1 MVPLSRSA
9 RVLFSIAVGSL
20 AAMVLLYAFPPRDP
34 RTIALGADLCWTWA
48 AAFAALACF
57 ASSRR
62 VATSEQR
69 RTWRWMGA
77 GCVSFL
83 AGQLVWTYYDLVRAG
98 GGAPPP
104 YPSPADIGF
113 LGLYGCAI
121 AAVMTLVRGQP
132 TRRGDPELLL
142 DAALVTFAVGALAYA
157 YLVEPLLISSTSVPI
172 LGLLTSIAWSTG
184 PVAVLWMILVQMLRR
199 PAFPAATAA
208 LLLPGVIAL
217 GVGNQ
222 IYAVVALRGTYR
234 AGGPLDL
241 TWDAGLLLIGAAA
254 AIAPDYALHLQRGR
268 TTTPE
273 ASAAARFVALV
284 VGLAAMTGIT
294 IISLLQPT
302 PQPDA
307 ALIIGVGMAIVA
319 ARVLYS
325 LVVSRR
331 YAHVLEDEVANQTR
345 SLMSSLGATA
355 SAERNLRLL
364 MESVPDAI
372 TVVDRSGYVLDEN
385 TAGRTLVNAFPGDL
399 PDAGGKRRVFG
410 WLEGTASRIA
420 RENLAAAFDG
430 ELRRFE
436 VPYQRPD
443 GTEGTGQV
451 LLAPVREA
459 GRIPKVLALVRD
471 ITDQR
476 RAQTQLQQAEKLA
489 AMGQLVSGV
498 AHEINNPAAIISGFA
513 QTLLLDQL
521 TSEQRE
527 TVQMMYDEATRIGRI
542 TSNLLAF
549 ARAGS
554 KERTLVELNEIV
566 RRTFALRSYH
576 LTTLSITV
584 NLDLDD
590 ANPKAWANGSE
601 VQQMLLNLL
610 INAEQ
615 ALTTV
620 SGGAGGARR
629 IITIRTA
636 SAGDDG
642 VRLQVADTG
651 PGIPADIQ
659 EKIFDPFFTTKPEG
673 MGTGLGLSICYGI
686 VHDHGGRISVDSV
699 PGQGATFTVVLP
711 RDARTRQRATPPA
724 AAPTTA
730 EPRTPDGKLA
740 VLLIDDEEG
749 LRRAVVTFLK
759 RRGMHIVAV
768 EDGGDALR
776 VLRREHFDVI
786 VSDVRMPGM
795 SGGEFLERLRRDHPA
810 MVHRLI
816 FTTGDSFAPDTSTL
830 LRDAGVPSLVKPYDF
845 SKLEAILHQVAEAA
859 KTST

>member
-104 YPSPADIGF
+104 YPSLADVGYLGIYACVIG
-113 LGLYGCAI
+113 GLR
-121 AAVMTLVRGQP
+121 TLVLGQP
-132 TRRGDPELLL
+132 LRRTDPELVL
-142 DAALVTFAVGALAYA
+142 DTVLVTFVVSALAYE
-157 YLVEPLLISSTSVPI
+157 YLLEPLLIGGAPVSPF
-172 LGLLTSIAWSTG
+172 GLVTSIGWSVG
-184 PVAVLWMILVQMLRR
+184 AVAVLWMILIQMLRR
-199 PAFPAATAA
+199 PAFPAATAT
-208 LLLPGVIAL
+208 LVLPSVIAL
-217 GVGNQ
+217 AIGDQV
-222 IYAVVALRGTYR
+222 YAVVALRGTYQ

-241 TWDAGLLLIGAAA
+241 TWDAGLLLLAAAA
-254 AIAPDYALHLQRGR
+254 AIAPDYTLHLQRGR
-268 TTTPE
+268 SLTHEPST
-273 ASAAARFVALV
+273 AARFIALV
-284 VGLAAMTGIT
+284 IGLAAITGMAIVGILRT
-294 IISLLQPT
+294 K
-302 PQPDA
+302 PDPNDA
-307 ALIIGVGMAIVA
+307 VIVAIGMAIVA

-325 LVVSRR
+325 IGVSRR
-331 YAHVLEDEVANQTR
+331 YANILEDEVANQTR

-355 SAERNLRLL
+355 SAERSLRLL
-364 MESVPDAI
+364 MEAVPDAI
-372 TVVDRSGYVLDEN
+372 TVVDRDGHVLDEN
-385 TAGRTLVNAFPGDL
+385 TAGRTLVSAFPGE
-399 PDAGGKRRVFG
+399 KRRAFG

-554 KERTLVELNEIV
+554 KERTLVELNDIV

-576 LTTLSITV
+576 LTTLNITV

-615 ALTTV
+615 ALMTIPPP
-620 SGGAGGARR
+620 GRR
-629 IITIRTA
+629 AITIRTV
-636 SAGDDG
+636 SAAEDG
-642 VRLQVADTG
+642 VWLQLADTG
-651 PGIPADIQ
+651 PGIPAGIQ

-686 VHDHGGRISVDSV
+686 VHDHGGRISVESA

-711 RDARTRQRATPPA
+711 RDARTRQRATPPTA
-724 AAPTTA
+724 AAIR
-730 EPRTPDGKLA
+730 EPRTPDGGLS
-740 VLLIDDEEG
+740 VLLIDDEAG
-749 LRRAVVTFLK
+749 LRRAVVNFLK
-759 RRGMHIVAV
+759 R
-768 EDGGDALR
+768 
-776 VLRREHFDVI
+776 
-786 VSDVRMPGM
+786 
-795 SGGEFLERLRRDHPA
+795 
-810 MVHRLI
+810 
-816 FTTGDSFAPDTSTL
+816 
-830 LRDAGVPSLVKPYDF
+830 
-845 SKLEAILHQVAEAA
+845 
-859 KTST
+859 